1 MSVVYSL
8 YDALVSIKV
17 PDEKAKAVIDA
28 MEREMMDKL
37 ATKAD
42 LEHVREILSKD
53 IKGISLDLAHS
64 RELFSRDIQG
74 LADKTEASI
83 QALANRTEASITGL
97 ATNTDTKIQGLAKKA
112 ELAELGSKLT
122 TRLYMAVAGAVA
134 LNCSIL
140 GTLIVF
146 SR

>member
-42 LEHVREILSKD
+42 LASVRELVSKD
-53 IKGISLDLAHS
+53 LEMLRFSMDHKFEQLESRLTIRLGAISAVLMGL
-64 RELFSRDIQG
+64 LFG
-74 LADKTEASI
+74 LL
-83 QALANRTEASITGL
+83 Q
-97 ATNTDTKIQGLAKKA
+97 
-112 ELAELGSKLT
+112 LT
-122 TRLYMAVAGAVA
+122 R
-134 LNCSIL
+134 
-140 GTLIVF
+140 
-146 SR
+146 